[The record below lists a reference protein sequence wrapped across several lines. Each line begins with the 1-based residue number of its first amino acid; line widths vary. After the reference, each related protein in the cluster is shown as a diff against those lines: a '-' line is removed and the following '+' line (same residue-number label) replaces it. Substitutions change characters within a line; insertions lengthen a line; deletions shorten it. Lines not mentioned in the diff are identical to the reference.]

1 MSDLK
6 LFRQTGSVVLELE
19 GGAVALERSLQTMIE
34 GNLETF
40 FGVRFLASEFNTTH
54 GGRMDTLGIDE
65 NNCPIII
72 EYKRDLNEN
81 VINQGLFYLD
91 WLMDHRRDFE
101 WLVLEKCGKDQ
112 AQSVDWSAPRLIC
125 IAGDFT
131 KYDEHAVNQMNR
143 NIELIRYKRFGDDLF
158 LLELL
163 TSSTAKQSRVATRT
177 LSSVP
182 DEADYEEETQVE
194 QSLKEASKELLELYE
209 SLRSFLISL
218 GDDVQERKLKVYIA
232 FKRIKNFATVNVN
245 SGKQN
250 LYVQLRLSP
259 AEVQLESG
267 FIEDVSEIGTW
278 GTGDVRITINN
289 LADLDRAKPLIQK
302 SYEAT

>member
-19 GGAVALERSLQTMIE
+19 GGTVALERSLQTMIE

-40 FGVRFLASEFNTTH
+40 FGVRFLASEFVTTN

-101 WLVLEKCGKDQ
+101 WLVLDRFGKEQ

-143 NIELIRYKRFGDDLF
+143 NIELVRYKRFGDDLF

-177 LSSVP
+177 LSSAP
-182 DEADYEEETQVE
+182 DDADHEEVTQVE

-209 SLRSFLISL
+209 SLRSFLMGL

-245 SGKQN
+245 PGRQN
-250 LYVQLRLSP
+250 LYIQLRLSP
-259 AEVQLESG
+259 TEVQLEEG

-278 GTGDVRITINN
+278 GTGDVRITIKS
-289 LADLDRAKPLIQK
+289 LADLDRAKPLILK